1 MRSSCS
7 FPSYF
12 ICGATRVRG
21 SLFRFALGLFGP
33 ALVLLPLGFQ
43 YAWLFSIA
51 GVAMFLAAFLL
62 PPARPDTRV
71 PDKARELGA
80 RAVVDGGSYQPGDD
94 RPAAVRL
101 FVRRESISALDASLR
116 PLLVIPT
123 AEIYS
128 VRAFPNEGHWILR
141 VEWADPAPASGGC
154 SAEFPTAASLPS
166 ISLGSPCPLSKAF
179 CAPRRPISSSKHR
192 ICKAAPR
199 RAGAK
204 PPAHRPRGRAARLR
218 AISEEKFPTTGR
230 IVAKWKR
237 GARVGKQ
244 GCRRAGRIG

>member
-1 MRSSCS
+1 MSPTIESAAPATTQRVASALRRFAISALYALVLLVPELLHLRRNPRSWL
-7 FPSYF
+7 
-12 ICGATRVRG
+12 A
-21 SLFRFALGLFGP
+21 FRFALGLFGP

-80 RAVVDGGSYQPGDD
+80 RAVVDGGSYQPSDD

-101 FVRRESISALDASLR
+101 FVGRETISALDTSLR

-154 SAEFPTAASLPS
+154 SAEFSYRGFFAEHLARIALSALKSVLRAPS
-166 ISLGSPCPLSKAF
+166 SDFQQQTQDLQSRTPAG
-179 CAPRRPISSSKHR
+179 RG
-192 ICKAAPR
+192 KAA
-199 RAGAK
+199 GA
-204 PPAHRPRGRAARLR
+204 
-218 AISEEKFPTTGR
+218 
-230 IVAKWKR
+230 
-237 GARVGKQ
+237 
-244 GCRRAGRIG
+244 